1 MKLLRESN
9 SENEFDEA
17 TLEQETAEDSVQVNS
32 SLTLPSFVTFFDK
45 VRMFSEAKMP
55 SINK

>member
-45 VRMFSEAKMP
+45 VRMFSKAKMP